1 MANDSSNVKDEIL
14 KHVVKNTL
22 TIYEV
27 AFWVGISALV
37 SMPVTSELIRYGYV
51 RVETYYSNS
60 TNVVYSLIITIAPV
74 VFGFVYGDLPLTF
87 LKKKNLASK
96 NRFETSSI
104 NNSNKDKVSG
114 EGKHDESQSVD
125 PDVVFVD
132 GADFHDENS
141 TSPDKVVEYIKYM
154 MLTSTQLANRMLRNA
169 SLYLFSGV
177 LIAIVGLGFF
187 YTQTLNS
194 VNPALLSKDEVAT
207 SFSSTMIALI
217 PKFGILFF
225 IEFIAFFF
233 LKQYRTSMDEFRYYE
248 SLKRSREETYAI
260 VRLMMLDGGK
270 INVLNLIEKYGFRT
284 KLDKLE
290 VGQSLDHLEARKLD
304 KSELEILGR
313 IVEGLVK
320 K

>member
-1 MANDSSNVKDEIL
+1 MFSESIVVESLVRKMISNIHTIAEMFFWIL
-14 KHVVKNTL
+14 IAFL
-22 TIYEV
+22 FSLPILSDFFWYGSIQSETIY
-27 AFWVGISALV
+27 G
-37 SMPVTSELIRYGYV
+37 
-51 RVETYYSNS
+51 NS
-60 TNVVYSLIITIAPV
+60 SQLVYSFILVVGPV
-74 VFGFVYGDLPLTF
+74 VFGFVYGDLPLNF
-87 LKKKNLASK
+87 LKNKRSRAEIINLQGQVGEQNAETKREFENGVESSELNDLYVEPRTVSKSLDASS
-96 NRFETSSI
+96 ET
-104 NNSNKDKVSG
+104 
-114 EGKHDESQSVD
+114 
-125 PDVVFVD
+125 
-132 GADFHDENS
+132 
-141 TSPDKVVEYIKYM
+141 VVEYIRYM

-194 VNPALLSKDEVAT
+194 VSSSGLLNTV

-290 VGQSLDHLEARKLD
+290 AGQSLDHLEARKLD
-304 KSELEILGR
+304 KSELEILAK
-313 IVEGLVK
+313 IVEVFGK

>member
-1 MANDSSNVKDEIL
+1 MFSESIVVESLVRKMISNIHTIAEMFFWIL
-14 KHVVKNTL
+14 IAFL
-22 TIYEV
+22 FSLPILSDFFWYGSIQSETIY
-27 AFWVGISALV
+27 G
-37 SMPVTSELIRYGYV
+37 
-51 RVETYYSNS
+51 NS
-60 TNVVYSLIITIAPV
+60 SQLVYSFILVVGPV
-74 VFGFVYGDLPLTF
+74 VFGFVYGDLPLNF
-87 LKKKNLASK
+87 LKNKRSRAEIINLQGQVGEQNAETKREFDNGVESSELNDLYVEPRTVSKSLDASS
-96 NRFETSSI
+96 ET
-104 NNSNKDKVSG
+104 
-114 EGKHDESQSVD
+114 
-125 PDVVFVD
+125 
-132 GADFHDENS
+132 
-141 TSPDKVVEYIKYM
+141 VVEYIRYM

-194 VNPALLSKDEVAT
+194 VSSSGLLNTV

-290 VGQSLDHLEARKLD
+290 AGQSLDHLEARKLD
-304 KSELEILGR
+304 KSELEILAK
-313 IVEGLVK
+313 IVEVFGK

>member
-1 MANDSSNVKDEIL
+1 MLSESIVVEYLVKKMVSNIHTIAEMFFWILIAFLFSLPILNDFFWYGSIQSE
-14 KHVVKNTL
+14 
-22 TIYEV
+22 TIY
-27 AFWVGISALV
+27 G
-37 SMPVTSELIRYGYV
+37 
-51 RVETYYSNS
+51 NS
-60 TNVVYSLIITIAPV
+60 SQLVYSFILIVGPV
-74 VFGFVYGDLPLTF
+74 VFGFVYGDLPLNF
-87 LKKKNLASK
+87 LKNKRSRAEIINLQRQVGEPNAETKREFDNSVESSELNDLYVEPRTVSKSLDASS
-96 NRFETSSI
+96 ET
-104 NNSNKDKVSG
+104 
-114 EGKHDESQSVD
+114 
-125 PDVVFVD
+125 
-132 GADFHDENS
+132 
-141 TSPDKVVEYIKYM
+141 VVEYIRYM

-194 VNPALLSKDEVAT
+194 VSSSGLLNT
-207 SFSSTMIALI
+207 ISFSSTMIALI

-290 VGQSLDHLEARKLD
+290 AGQSLDHLEARKLD
-304 KSELEILGR
+304 KSELEILAK
-313 IVEGLVK
+313 IVEVFGK